1 MDEQEARFTRLYETY
16 YRNVFGYVVLRVAP
30 QAAEDITN
38 EVFTI
43 AWRKVDEIPERALPW
58 LLAVARNLARQSH
71 GAAGQARR
79 LVDRLASL
87 TTDADLHAWDAADH
101 VIARD
106 QALAALRTLSPKEAE
121 AVALTAWHGLEPAD
135 AARVVGCSRTAF
147 TVRLHRGRRRLAR
160 ALGAFHEPGAE
171 TPERAPRPRVIS
183 EKQ

>member
-16 YRNVFGYVVLRVAP
+16 YRNVFGYVVPRVPP
-30 QAAEDITN
+30 QAAEDVTN

-58 LLAVARNLARQSH
+58 LLAVARNLVRQSH
-71 GAAGQARR
+71 GAAGHARR
-79 LVDRLASL
+79 LVDRLAGL

-106 QALAALRTLSPKEAE
+106 QALAALRTLSPKEVE
-121 AVALTAWHGLEPAD
+121 AVTLTAWHGLEPAD
-135 AARVVGCSRTAF
+135 AARVAGCSRAAL

-160 ALGAFHEPGAE
+160 ALEASREPG
-171 TPERAPRPRVIS
+171 TRTSAPVSHDRVIP
-183 EKQ
+183 EKL

>member
-1 MDEQEARFTRLYETY
+1 MDEQEARFTRLYEMY

-30 QAAEDITN
+30 QAADDVTN
-38 EVFTI
+38 EVFTV
-43 AWRKVDEIPERALPW
+43 AWRKIDEVPERALPW

-71 GAAGQARR
+71 GTAGQTRR
-79 LVDRLASL
+79 LVDRLAGL

-101 VIARD
+101 VVARD
-106 QALAALRTLSPKEAE
+106 QALAALRALSPKEAE
-121 AVALTAWHGLEPAD
+121 AVTLTAWHGLEPAD
-135 AARVVGCSRTAF
+135 AARVAGCSRATF

-160 ALGAFHEPGAE
+160 ALGTSHEPGTE